1 MSENTRLV
9 PAPRTKV
16 GRKRI
21 LADPE
26 KRRTLCAMIA
36 VGAGLEA
43 AADHVGCSVRTIRRE
58 AERDPAFASQLV
70 AARKEL
76 LLYPLRAMHAAAS
89 THWRAAAWML
99 ERSFQL
105 RFAHSKPEQQ
115 ATTMEKLDKLADQ
128 IATIRC
134 ANAAERDQPPLA
146 ASAKPDPDGT
156 TADRAARVEHVM
168 SGLQEFAAS
177 CRQKEQLDQVKEV
190 VKALENKLR
199 APVADREAA

>member
-1 MSENTRLV
+1 MSENPSLV
-9 PAPRTKV
+9 PAPQTKV
-16 GRKRI
+16 GRKRL

-43 AADHVGCSVRTIRRE
+43 AAEHVGCSVRTIRRE
-58 AERDPAFASQLV
+58 AERDPAFAAQLV

-76 LLYPLRAMHAAAS
+76 LLYPVRAMHAAAS

-105 RFAHSKPEQQ
+105 RFAQSEPNRH
-115 ATTMEKLDKLADQ
+115 ATPQGQLDEISDQ
-128 IATIRC
+128 IATIRR
-134 ANAAERDQPPLA
+134 AKAAERDLPPLA
-146 ASAKPDPDGT
+146 AGVKHDPDAT
-156 TADRAARVEHVM
+156 TVDRAVRVEHVM

-190 VKALENKLR
+190 VKALENKLQ